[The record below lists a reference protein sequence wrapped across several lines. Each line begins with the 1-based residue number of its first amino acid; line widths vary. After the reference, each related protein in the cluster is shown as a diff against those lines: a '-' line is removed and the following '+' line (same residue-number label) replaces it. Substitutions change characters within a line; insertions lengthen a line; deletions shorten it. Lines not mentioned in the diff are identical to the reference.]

1 MNIFVLDRCPTASAE
16 QQCDKH
22 VVKMILESA
31 QMLCTTHRVLDG
43 CEPAESAGLYR
54 KTHANHPCSVWVR
67 HATANYQWLCSH
79 ALALCDEYTR
89 RYGKRHKSQDIIE
102 WCSYHIPNNLPLGHL
117 TPFAQAMPDEHRDD
131 NPVVAYRR
139 YYRAKQSEI
148 HMRWTERET
157 PKWLE

>member
-1 MNIFVLDRCPTASAE
+1 MNIFALDHCPTVSAE

-31 QMLCTTHRVLDG
+31 QMLCSAHRVLDG
-43 CEPAESAGLYR
+43 DEPADRRGLYR

-89 RYGKRHKSQDIIE
+89 RYGRRHKSQDIIE
-102 WCSYHIPNNLPLGHL
+102 WCNGNRPDNLPLGYR
-117 TPFAQAMPDEHRDD
+117 TPFAQAMPDEHKHDD
-131 NPVVAYRR
+131 PVVAYRQ
-139 YYRAKQSEI
+139 YYRAKRSEI
-148 HMRWTERET
+148 DMRWTERET
-157 PKWLE
+157 PEWLK